1 MYNSKL
7 EMHWNLALFL
17 VQGGLLCCTLFFQLR
32 PEFTDVVSEMEQL
45 PRMIVT
51 KGMEATS
58 IGQLCLL
65 QDFVCC
71 TANALKYAKMQ
82 IKGFT

>member
-17 VQGGLLCCTLFFQLR
+17 VQGGLLCRTLFFQLR

>member
-1 MYNSKL
+1 
-7 EMHWNLALFL
+7 
-17 VQGGLLCCTLFFQLR
+17 
-32 PEFTDVVSEMEQL
+32 
-45 PRMIVT
+45 MIVA

>member
-1 MYNSKL
+1 
-7 EMHWNLALFL
+7 
-17 VQGGLLCCTLFFQLR
+17 
-32 PEFTDVVSEMEQL
+32 MEQL

-71 TANALKYAKMQ
+71 AANTLKDAKMQ